1 MKKALL
7 LIILTP
13 AQSSVKTDD
22 TIRSKSNAGSAYA
35 AGWDAVFGKKDTNPS
50 TTLN

>member
-22 TIRSKSNAGSAYA
+22 TIRSKSSGGDSYRTNYDQINWGSKSNT
-35 AGWDAVFGKKDTNPS
+35 VN
-50 TTLN
+50 

>member
-13 AQSSVKTDD
+13 AQSSAKTDD
-22 TIRSKSNAGSAYA
+22 TIRSKSGGDSYRNNYDQINWGSKSSPT
-35 AGWDAVFGKKDTNPS
+35 VN
-50 TTLN
+50 